1 MTDTRTTQSQFQ
13 LDGRLLTAAEVLLG
27 AGAVLWVAGLA
38 IGGAALRRAAQE
50 WLRQLEQPPS
60 AIVKGR
66 WQQAATAATAGVNA
80 WKRTPPTST

>member
-1 MTDTRTTQSQFQ
+1 MTATRTPDSQVH

-27 AGAVLWVAGLA
+27 VGGVLWVAGLA
-38 IGGAALRRAAQE
+38 IGGAALRRAAQD
-50 WLRQLEQPPS
+50 WVRQLDQPPS
-60 AIVKGR
+60 AMVKGR